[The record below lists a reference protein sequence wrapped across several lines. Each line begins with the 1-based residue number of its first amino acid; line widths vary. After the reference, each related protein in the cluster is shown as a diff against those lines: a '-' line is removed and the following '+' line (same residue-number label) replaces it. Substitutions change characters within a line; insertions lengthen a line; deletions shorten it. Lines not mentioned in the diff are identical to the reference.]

1 MPELPEVET
10 TTRGMRENVIGLT
23 ITDFWCGWDNILRGT
38 NTKELK
44 KKIIGTSFI
53 SVTRR
58 GKNILAE
65 LSSGE
70 CLVMHMKMTGH
81 FMYGKYTYNKKENS
95 WKPASS
101 GSPLSDPYNR
111 FVHVVFSLS
120 DGKHLVF
127 CDARKFGKIEII
139 KTEMLGLHPRVGAL
153 GPEPLQKDF
162 TLETFKS
169 RFFKKE
175 KQTIKKVLLDQ
186 TVIAGIG
193 NIYADESLHLAGI
206 LPDRLV
212 ETLSSRELKNLH
224 LAIIVSL
231 NKGLTL
237 GGDSTSDY
245 RNIYGEHGQSH
256 HTHKVY
262 RQTGATCT
270 KRGCKGIIKRT
281 VVAARGTHFCPTCQK

>member
-10 TTRGMRENVIGLT
+10 TTRGMRDAVVRLT
-23 ITDFWCGWDNILRGT
+23 ITDFWCGWDNILRGISP
-38 NTKELK
+38 KDLK
-44 KKIIGTSFI
+44 KKIVGTKFI
-53 SVTRR
+53 SVSRR

-65 LSSGE
+65 LSSGDT
-70 CLVMHMKMTGH
+70 LVMHMKMTGH
-81 FMYGKYTYNKKENS
+81 FMYGKYSYNKKENS
-95 WKPASS
+95 WRPEVA

-139 KTEMLGLHPRVGAL
+139 KTDVLGSHPRVGAL
-153 GPEPLQKDF
+153 GPEPLEKNF

-169 RFFKKE
+169 SFLKKE
-175 KQTIKKVLLDQ
+175 KQTIKKILLDQ

-206 LPDRLV
+206 LPGRLV
-212 ETLSSRELKNLH
+212 GSLTNKELKLLH
-224 LAIIVSL
+224 TSIIKSL
-231 NKGLTL
+231 EKGLRL

-245 RNIYGEHGQSH
+245 RNIHGEHGESH
-256 HTHKVY
+256 HTHNVY

-270 KRGCKGIIKRT
+270 KRGCGGIIKRT
-281 VVAARGTHFCPTCQK
+281 VVAARGTHFCPECQK